1 MLRLQQFNMPK
12 QMTASFKSFDP
23 ALIGQQ
29 QLHGLMLGLIAPR
42 PIAFVS
48 TIDADGSVNLA
59 PFSFFN
65 AFGSAP
71 PVIVFSPARRGRDNT
86 IKHTLE
92 NVRATGECVVNVVNY
107 EMVEQMSLASC
118 EYDKGVNEFIKAGF
132 TELPASI
139 VKAPRV
145 AESPASFE
153 CKVLQMI
160 ETGQTG
166 GAGNLVIC
174 EIVAMHINDRYLDE
188 AGKLNHLE
196 LDLVGRMGADWYC
209 RANAEAMFEV
219 PKPNIKKGVGF
230 DALPNHVRN
239 SEILSGNDLG
249 RLANL
254 DTPPTIEEKE
264 ELQFILYGKRIWTLA
279 MTHEERHHLGKRLIA
294 QNQLREAWA
303 VLC

>member
-1 MLRLQQFNMPK
+1 MNQEK
-12 QMTASFKSFDP
+12 VTTYTSFDP
-23 ALIGQQ
+23 ANMGQP

-48 TIDADGSVNLA
+48 TVDANGQVNLS

-92 NVRATGECVVNVVNY
+92 NVQATGECVVNVVSF

-118 EYDKGVNEFIKAGF
+118 EYDRGVNEFVKAGF
-132 TELPASI
+132 TEIASTK

-153 CKVLQMI
+153 CKMLQVI

-166 GAGNLVIC
+166 GAGNLVVC
-174 EIVAMHINDRYLDE
+174 EIVAMHISNRFLDE
-188 AGKLNHLE
+188 DGKLKHLE

-209 RANAEAMFEV
+209 RANHEAMFEV

-230 DALPNHVRN
+230 DALPKHVRL
-239 SEILSGNDLG
+239 SEILTGNDLG

-254 DTPPTIEEKE
+254 DTPPTVEEKE
-264 ELQFILYGKRIWTLA
+264 ELQFKLYYQRIWTLA
-279 MTHEERHHLGKRLIA
+279 MTHEERHQLGKRLIA
-294 QNQLREAWA
+294 ENKLREAWA